1 MNRRKSKHKEK
12 LNIAMFGQKRIPS
25 REGGVEIVVEELC
38 TRMVAQGHNVT
49 CYNRG
54 GHHVSGSEYD
64 SKRLKEYKGIKL
76 KTVPT
81 IEKKGLAA
89 VSSSFFAALCC
100 AFGKYDVV
108 HIHAEGPAFFAWL
121 PKMFGKKV
129 IVTIHGL
136 DWQREKWKG
145 GFGSK
150 FIHQGEKNAVKY
162 ADEIIVLSKGVQ
174 DYFEKTYGRKTVFIP
189 NGVSNHIEREPQII
203 KNKFGLGKDEYILF
217 LGRLV
222 PEKGIKYLIEAFK
235 QVDTEKKLVIA
246 GGSSD
251 TSEFENEMKELEDG
265 KTVYLNS
272 EDAKRFIPKEKNGCL
287 FTVLAD
293 CSRYSVSNLDKCDGT
308 SIDAVRECFFK
319 GERSRA
325 VENCK
330 VIKDKGYKCFVQ
342 PVDIL
347 GYSDAELIDFL
358 QEINNVEPYCLSIV
372 DTFGSMY
379 QDDLHRIFEIINHN
393 LIPTCKVG
401 FHSHNNMQM
410 SNALSQEFIRMTYG
424 KREIVVDGTIS
435 GMGRGAGNTP
445 TELIAQYLVSQREYN
460 YDIDAILDLI
470 DDYMDN
476 IRTKCSWG
484 YSTPYFI
491 AGCYGAHVN
500 NIAYLTQKNSI
511 RSKDIRYILNKIGA
525 IPRKRYDYNL
535 LEKTYVDYTS
545 SEIDDSKTIKEL
557 YDELNGKDIL
567 ILVPG
572 SSVTSDYFNVQKYI
586 EKKKPV
592 IISVNFIHDKID
604 SDYVYMSNVRRY
616 SLMIGNEKLQNCKKI
631 TTSNIKTK
639 PDDNEMIISFNDLIK
654 CGWNNLDNSTIMLL
668 RLLDK
673 FHLDSIALAGF
684 DGYDVNIK
692 SNYATNSL
700 ELSNVRDNPMELNE
714 EIHSM
719 LEDYKATRN
728 SHTKIQFITPSRF
741 SEIFDEG
748 IQ

>member
-1 MNRRKSKHKEK
+1 M
-12 LNIAMFGQKRIPS
+12 
-25 REGGVEIVVEELC
+25 
-38 TRMVAQGHNVT
+38 
-49 CYNRG
+49 
-54 GHHVSGSEYD
+54 
-64 SKRLKEYKGIKL
+64 
-76 KTVPT
+76 
-81 IEKKGLAA
+81 
-89 VSSSFFAALCC
+89 
-100 AFGKYDVV
+100 
-108 HIHAEGPAFFAWL
+108 
-121 PKMFGKKV
+121 
-129 IVTIHGL
+129 
-136 DWQREKWKG
+136 
-145 GFGSK
+145 
-150 FIHQGEKNAVKY
+150 
-162 ADEIIVLSKGVQ
+162 
-174 DYFEKTYGRKTVFIP
+174 
-189 NGVSNHIEREPQII
+189 
-203 KNKFGLGKDEYILF
+203 
-217 LGRLV
+217 
-222 PEKGIKYLIEAFK
+222 
-235 QVDTEKKLVIA
+235 
-246 GGSSD
+246 
-251 TSEFENEMKELEDG
+251 
-265 KTVYLNS
+265 
-272 EDAKRFIPKEKNGCL
+272 
-287 FTVLAD
+287 
-293 CSRYSVSNLDKCDGT
+293 
-308 SIDAVRECFFK
+308 FFK

-545 SEIDDSKTIKEL
+545 SEINDSKTIKKL

-572 SSVTSDYFNVQKYI
+572 SSVTSDYINVQKYI
-586 EKKKPV
+586 EEKKPV

-616 SLMIGNEKLQNCKKI
+616 SLMIGNEKLQKCKKI

-692 SNYATNSL
+692 SNYATNNL

>member
-1 MNRRKSKHKEK
+1 MVKAGIDCIE
-12 LNIAMFGQKRIPS
+12 IGFFQD
-25 REGGVEIVVEELC
+25 EG
-38 TRMVAQGHNVT
+38 
-49 CYNRG
+49 
-54 GHHVSGSEYD
+54 
-64 SKRLKEYKGIKL
+64 
-76 KTVPT
+76 
-81 IEKKGLAA
+81 
-89 VSSSFFAALCC
+89 
-100 AFGKYDVV
+100 
-108 HIHAEGPAFFAWL
+108 
-121 PKMFGKKV
+121 
-129 IVTIHGL
+129 
-136 DWQREKWKG
+136 
-145 GFGSK
+145 
-150 FIHQGEKNAVKY
+150 
-162 ADEIIVLSKGVQ
+162 
-174 DYFEKTYGRKTVFIP
+174 
-189 NGVSNHIEREPQII
+189 
-203 KNKFGLGKDEYILF
+203 
-217 LGRLV
+217 
-222 PEKGIKYLIEAFK
+222 
-235 QVDTEKKLVIA
+235 A
-246 GGSSD
+246 G
-251 TSEFENEMKELEDG
+251 DG

-545 SEIDDSKTIKEL
+545 SEINDSKTIKKL

-572 SSVTSDYFNVQKYI
+572 SSVTSDYINVQKYI
-586 EKKKPV
+586 EEKKPV

-616 SLMIGNEKLQNCKKI
+616 SLMIGNEKLQKCKKI

-692 SNYATNSL
+692 SNYATNNL